1 MRLLIHKLENI
12 PCQHLT
18 VRDHMLTR
26 PDNTA
31 GLSKQKKAQEGQSYR
46 RIIFQLPK
54 RYNTSYLEVLISQRN
69 HLTSST
75 HLLFTSVLRSEK
87 CERISTFNITIIH
100 INSLF
105 LRYTHFQ
112 KNLTSQALQETDTKI
127 INLLWDLEM
136 KVTNG
141 KQHAYCILQ

>member
-1 MRLLIHKLENI
+1 M
-12 PCQHLT
+12 
-18 VRDHMLTR
+18 
-26 PDNTA
+26 
-31 GLSKQKKAQEGQSYR
+31 
-46 RIIFQLPK
+46 
-54 RYNTSYLEVLISQRN
+54 
-69 HLTSST
+69 
-75 HLLFTSVLRSEK
+75 
-87 CERISTFNITIIH
+87 IIH

-141 KQHAYCILQ
+141 KQHAYCILQWKSPALWKSGYL